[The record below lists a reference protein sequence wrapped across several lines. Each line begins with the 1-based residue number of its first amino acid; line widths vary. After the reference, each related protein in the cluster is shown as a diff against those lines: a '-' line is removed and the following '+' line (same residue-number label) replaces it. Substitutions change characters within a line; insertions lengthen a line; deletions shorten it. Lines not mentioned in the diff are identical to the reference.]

1 MPVERDTWDQKQ
13 GRAIR
18 GLLASVSM
26 PPGRNGSR
34 GGDPIGRR
42 VRVMME
48 AWDRQEEAARQ
59 RSSEEMH
66 EELDR
71 GCDGG

>member
-13 GRAIR
+13 AVRSA
-18 GLLASVSM
+18 ASGVSFDAA
-26 PPGRNGSR
+26 GSNGGR

-42 VRVMME
+42 VRAKME

-71 GCDGG
+71 ARGGS